1 MCETVHRL
9 ASTHT
14 GNERTIWVRKPLCDT
29 GPCHL
34 LIFLDGEL
42 YRDRI
47 GAPSILDD
55 LDQEADFRDTL
66 VAYVS
71 AHSETAR
78 WLECPCHPPFADFII
93 KELVPWLM
101 AEYPFI
107 GSGCERVLAGLSY
120 TGLAAA
126 FIALQAPGSFTKV
139 IAQSGSFWSNDCWLV
154 GEYSRLQA
162 TLPTEFYLDVGTR
175 ETQENVRHKEDV
187 LQVVSQIEGVGKFR
201 DILRAKG
208 HQVHYQEFDGAH
220 DCAAWTK
227 TLPAALR
234 WALAKLPD
242 RA

>member
-1 MCETVHRL
+1 MRETVHRL

-14 GNERTIWVRKPLCDT
+14 GNERTIWVRKPLHDT
-29 GPCHL
+29 RPCHL

-42 YRDRI
+42 YRDRV
-47 GAPSILDD
+47 GAPSILDG
-55 LDQEADFRDTL
+55 LEQEADFPDTL

-71 AHSETAR
+71 AHSEAAR

-93 KELVPWLM
+93 KELVPWLR

-107 GSGCERVLAGLSY
+107 GSGSERVLAGLSY

-126 FIALQAPGSFTKV
+126 FIALQVPGCFTKV

-187 LQVVSQIEGVGKFR
+187 LQVVSQIEGVEKFR

-208 HQVHYQEFDGAH
+208 HEVHYQEFDGAH
-220 DCAAWTK
+220 DCAAWEK
-227 TLPAALR
+227 TLPVALR
-234 WALAKLPD
+234 WALANSPD
-242 RA
+242 RV